1 MRLVGSLASLS
12 LSNGAPPRT
21 RATRCGAVTA
31 RHRFRPAVY
40 LPGGV
45 LGRSPED
52 LPAGGRTQARDCR
65 LKSTSVGT
73 TPGNCCVLVTEVVGV
88 ELLCAS
94 WTATKSDR

>member
-1 MRLVGSLASLS
+1 MRLVGSLASLP

-65 LKSTSVGT
+65 LN
-73 TPGNCCVLVTEVVGV
+73 PR
-88 ELLCAS
+88 AS
-94 WTATKSDR
+94 GQLPAIAAC